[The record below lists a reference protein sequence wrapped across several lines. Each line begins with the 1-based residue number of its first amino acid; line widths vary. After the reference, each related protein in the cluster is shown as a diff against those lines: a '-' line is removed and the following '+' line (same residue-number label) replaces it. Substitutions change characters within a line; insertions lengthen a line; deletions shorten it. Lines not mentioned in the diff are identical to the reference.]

1 MNRNYL
7 LILLIISLSSIVSIV
22 MSSIKLFDKSHS
34 DHFRMNDDDLFV
46 TCIYKDN
53 FRCGQHPNCQWNSRL
68 SGPFGDGSCR
78 MSRQLMGSFGNSR
91 ILRS

>member
-1 MNRNYL
+1 MSRYL
-7 LILLIISLSSIVSIV
+7 IVLLIISICSIASII
-22 MSSIKLFDKSHS
+22 MSGIKLFDKSQS

>member
-1 MNRNYL
+1 MNRYL
-7 LILLIISLSSIVSIV
+7 IVLLMISVFSIVSIV
-22 MSSIKLFDKSHS
+22 MSSIKLFSKSNS
-34 DHFRMNDDDLFV
+34 DRFEMNDDDLFV

-53 FRCGQHPNCQWNSRL
+53 FRCRQHPNCQWNSRL

>member
-1 MNRNYL
+1 MSRYL
-7 LILLIISLSSIVSIV
+7 IILLIISVCSIASII
-22 MSSIKLFDKSHS
+22 MSGIKLLDKSQS

-68 SGPFGDGSCR
+68 SGPFSDGSCR
-78 MSRQLMGSFGNSR
+78 MSRRLMGSFGNPR

>member
-7 LILLIISLSSIVSIV
+7 LILLIISVSSIVSIV
-22 MSSIKLFDKSHS
+22 LSSIKLFGNSNS
-34 DHFRMNDDDLFV
+34 DSFKMNDDDLFV
-46 TCIYKDN
+46 TCTYKDH

-68 SGPFGDGSCR
+68 PSPFGDGSCR
-78 MSRQLMGSFGNSR
+78 MSRQLMGSFGNPR

>member
-1 MNRNYL
+1 MSRYL
-7 LILLIISLSSIVSIV
+7 IILLIISVSSIASII
-22 MSSIKLFDKSHS
+22 MSGIKLLDKSQS
-34 DHFRMNDDDLFV
+34 DHFRMDDDDLFV
-46 TCIYKDN
+46 TCKYKDN